1 MPARLVGRSSSLGT
15 VPSRLHPI
23 FRDREELPTSADL
36 GEQIGG
42 ALRDSETLIV
52 ICSPRSAASRWVN
65 EEILDYKRLGR
76 SGRILCLIVD
86 GEPNSTDKPGLEAA
100 ECFAPAL
107 RFHLAEDG
115 SLSTAPAEPIAA
127 DMRPGK
133 DGRRDAW
140 LKLVAGVAGV
150 GFDELKQR
158 ELQRQLRRAIT
169 ISFASLLLLVT
180 MAGLTVAAVLSR
192 REAVWQRAIAATERD
207 RAEQYF
213 RDARDA
219 VNRFYTKVSEE
230 LLLTAEGLQPLRA
243 DLLK

>member
-192 REAVWQRAIAATERD
+192 REAVRQRAIAATERD
-207 RAEQYF
+207 RAEQNF

-230 LLLTAEGLQPLRA
+230 QLLKAEGLQPLRA